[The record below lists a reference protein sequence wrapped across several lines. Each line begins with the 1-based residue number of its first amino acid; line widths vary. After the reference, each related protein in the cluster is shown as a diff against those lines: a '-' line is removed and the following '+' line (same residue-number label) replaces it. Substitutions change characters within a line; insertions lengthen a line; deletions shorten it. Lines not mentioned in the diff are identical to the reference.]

1 MPPKS
6 VLHKLPRFQLLGA
19 SDCENPSAIARA
31 QILEWQKQGIIEY
44 LGSTSDVRPFLESS
58 SCVVLPSFYKEG
70 VPRVLL
76 EAMSMGKPIITTN
89 IAGCRE
95 CVAPPFTPYENLL
108 IGQNGIL
115 IPPKDINAL
124 ALAISLLTSNTFSPL
139 SPATLTQMGAKARA
153 FVKGRFD
160 IARIMECYKRAVREN
175 SASGEQCGSV
185 ARYGKGTNAKLA
197 NLYHN
202 AQSSHSPTAKPAIAV
217 QGEAAAGFF
226 RNLRILEEKKQTEL
240 ESIAQVDCHADKSA
254 RNDEKNAASKKVD
267 SRNEAQSAANSA
279 QDSRICE
286 NTQNVFCSQ
295 ATRRQDFGAKN
306 GALQG
311 ESKARTW
318 ACVTADSPQQNKG
331 YRSALADVSLES
343 PFLAQKPTPRLAFVS
358 NTCFAMLN
366 FRLQVLKSL
375 QKSGFAIHIIAPFD
389 SSTSS
394 LEQEGFSTHNLYLD
408 SRSLN
413 PLKDFRTTYALYK
426 LLKHIRPALVFNYT
440 IKPAIYSSSVCN
452 FLKIPNI
459 ALITGLGFVFINDN
473 GKNCSIKKR
482 VLRSI
487 VCLMYRF
494 ALSKTQ
500 EVWFLNN
507 DDKQEFLS
515 YKLIK
520 QNQAFLLDS
529 EGVDTEY
536 FSPRSDVKAQKQ
548 GEIVFLLVARMLWD
562 KGVGEFVE
570 AAKMVQES
578 MKEANKVESKG
589 GGITKL
595 SLKIRFQ
602 LLGASNCDNPSAIS
616 KEQIL
621 AWEKQGIVEY
631 LGSVKDVRPFLESAT
646 CVVLPSY
653 REGVSVS
660 LLEAMSMGKPIITSN
675 ASGCKHL
682 VREFDNGYSNGFLC
696 QVRDAKSLANAMQEF
711 IALDSTARG
720 LMGQNAR
727 EFAHKSY
734 DIKRI
739 IAHYHRATKEHCT
752 KS

>member
-1 MPPKS
+1 MSLGIKYF
-6 VLHKLPRFQLLGA
+6 KLPRFQLLGA
-19 SDCENPSAIARA
+19 SDCENPSAISKG

-44 LGSTSDVRPFLESS
+44 LGNTQDVRPFLESS

-89 IAGCRE
+89 IAGCKE

-115 IPPKDINAL
+115 IPPRDTEAL
-124 ALAISLLTSNTFSPL
+124 ALAISLLISNKLPY
-139 SPATLTQMGAKARA
+139 TLAQMGANARE

-160 IARIMECYKRAVREN
+160 MSRIIDTYIEKALESSFAVAN
-175 SASGEQCGSV
+175 SVFNPNSRLLCDTSFQ
-185 ARYGKGTNAKLA
+185 RGTGGLE
-197 NLYHN
+197 LRSHPPYPPLHPPIPRQRF
-202 AQSSHSPTAKPAIAV
+202 QSSTLKCATIDFMDSANA
-217 QGEAAAGFF
+217 ES
-226 RNLRILEEKKQTEL
+226 RN
-240 ESIAQVDCHADKSA
+240 
-254 RNDEKNAASKKVD
+254 KNAANIS
-267 SRNEAQSAANSA
+267 
-279 QDSRICE
+279 
-286 NTQNVFCSQ
+286 
-295 ATRRQDFGAKN
+295 
-306 GALQG
+306 
-311 ESKARTW
+311 EST
-318 ACVTADSPQQNKG
+318 S
-331 YRSALADVSLES
+331 
-343 PFLAQKPTPRLAFVS
+343 QKPTPKPRKAESPTNLAFVS
-358 NTCFAMLN
+358 NTCFGMYN

-375 QKSGFAIHIIAPFD
+375 QQSGFAIHIIAPFD
-389 SSTSS
+389 SSTRS

-459 ALITGLGFVFINDN
+459 AVITGLGYVFINDK

-494 ALSKTQ
+494 ALKKTQ

-536 FSPRSDVKAQKQ
+536 FSPTNSDVKAQEQ
-548 GEIVFLLVARMLWD
+548 GEIVFLLIARMLWD

-578 MKEANKVESKG
+578 MKEANKVESNGEG
-589 GGITKL
+589 GTTKL
-595 SLKIRFQ
+595 SIKVRFQ
-602 LLGASNCDNPSAIS
+602 LLGASDCENPSAIS
-616 KEQIL
+616 KMQIL
-621 AWEKQGIVEY
+621 EWQKQGIIEY
-631 LGSVKDVRPFLESAT
+631 LGSTQDVRPFLESSS

-682 VREFDNGYSNGFLC
+682 VKEFDNGYPNGFLC
-696 QVRDAKSLANAMQEF
+696 EVRDAKSLANAMREF
-711 IALDSTARG
+711 IALDSTTREI
-720 LMGQNAR
+720 MGQNAR
-727 EFAHKSY
+727 DFVCENY
-734 DIKRI
+734 NIQRI
-739 IAHYHRATKEHCT
+739 IDTYHHACVSR
-752 KS
+752 SS

>member
-1 MPPKS
+1 MSLGIKYF
-6 VLHKLPRFQLLGA
+6 KLPRFQLLGA
-19 SDCENPSAIARA
+19 SDCENPSAISKM

-76 EAMSMGKPIITTN
+76 EAMSMGKSIITTN
-89 IAGCRE
+89 IAGCKE

-124 ALAISLLTSNTFSPL
+124 ALAISLLISNKLPLAQSPL
-139 SPATLTQMGAKARA
+139 TKPQNLPTLAQMRTNARV

-160 IARIMECYKRAVREN
+160 ISRIVECYKRAV
-175 SASGEQCGSV
+175 SSCV
-185 ARYGKGTNAKLA
+185 DLA
-197 NLYHN
+197 LGNHSTDFGDFRATADLK
-202 AQSSHSPTAKPAIAV
+202 SSSTLKSPKNYESNTA
-217 QGEAAAGFF
+217 
-226 RNLRILEEKKQTEL
+226 NLRILEEKNQTEL
-240 ESIAQVDCHADKSA
+240 ESSVQVDSMDCHADKSA
-254 RNDEKNAASKKVD
+254 RNNSKLD
-267 SRNEAQSAANSA
+267 SSTSTTILNKSAK
-279 QDSRICE
+279 DSRICE
-286 NTQNVFCSQ
+286 NTQNVFCNQ

-311 ESKARTW
+311 GARELPKAV
-318 ACVTADSPQQNKG
+318 VTADPSQQ
-331 YRSALADVSLES
+331 S
-343 PFLAQKPTPRLAFVS
+343 PFLAQKPTPRLVFVS
-358 NTCFAMLN
+358 NTCFGMYN

-375 QKSGFAIHIIAPFD
+375 QQSGFAIHIIAPFD
-389 SSTSS
+389 SSTRY

-426 LLKHIRPALVFNYT
+426 LLKHIRPTLVFNYT

-459 ALITGLGFVFINDN
+459 AVITGLGYVFINDK

-487 VCLMYRF
+487 VCQMYRF
-494 ALSKTQ
+494 ALKKTQ

-536 FSPRSDVKAQKQ
+536 FSPKNSDVKAQEQ
-548 GEIVFLLVARMLWD
+548 GEIVFLLIARMLWD

-578 MKEANKVESKG
+578 MKEANKVESNGG
-589 GGITKL
+589 GGINKL
-595 SLKIRFQ
+595 SFAFPLKIRFQ
-602 LLGASNCDNPSAIS
+602 LLGASDCENPSAIS
-616 KEQIL
+616 KMQIL
-621 AWEKQGIVEY
+621 EWQKQGIIEY
-631 LGSVKDVRPFLESAT
+631 LGSTSDVRPFLESSS

-653 REGVSVS
+653 REG
-660 LLEAMSMGKPIITSN
+660 
-675 ASGCKHL
+675 
-682 VREFDNGYSNGFLC
+682 
-696 QVRDAKSLANAMQEF
+696 
-711 IALDSTARG
+711 
-720 LMGQNAR
+720 
-727 EFAHKSY
+727 
-734 DIKRI
+734 
-739 IAHYHRATKEHCT
+739 
-752 KS
+752 

>member
-44 LGSTSDVRPFLESS
+44 LGETKDVRPFLESS

-254 RNDEKNAASKKVD
+254 RNDKKNAASKKVD
-267 SRNEAQSAANSA
+267 SRSEAQSAANSA

-286 NTQNVFCSQ
+286 NTQNVFCNQ

-358 NTCFAMLN
+358 NTCFGMYN

-375 QKSGFAIHIIAPFD
+375 QQSGFAIHIIAPFD
-389 SSTSS
+389 ESTRS

-459 ALITGLGFVFINDN
+459 AVITGLGFVFINDK

-494 ALSKTQ
+494 ALKKTQ

-536 FSPRSDVKAQKQ
+536 FSPKSDVKAQEQ

-578 MKEANKVESKG
+578 MKEANKVESNG
-589 GGITKL
+589 GGGHNKT
-595 SLKIRFQ
+595 FAQ
-602 LLGASNCDNPSAIS
+602 NP
-616 KEQIL
+616 
-621 AWEKQGIVEY
+621 
-631 LGSVKDVRPFLESAT
+631 
-646 CVVLPSY
+646 LP
-653 REGVSVS
+653 
-660 LLEAMSMGKPIITSN
+660 TF
-675 ASGCKHL
+675 GCKQL
-682 VREFDNGYSNGFLC
+682 
-696 QVRDAKSLANAMQEF
+696 
-711 IALDSTARG
+711 
-720 LMGQNAR
+720 
-727 EFAHKSY
+727 
-734 DIKRI
+734 
-739 IAHYHRATKEHCT
+739 
-752 KS
+752 

>member
-1 MPPKS
+1 MSLEIK
-6 VLHKLPRFQLLGA
+6 HFKLPRFQLLGA
-19 SDCENPSAIARA
+19 SDCKNPSAISKM

-44 LGSTSDVRPFLESS
+44 LGAASDVRPFLESS

-76 EAMSMGKPIITTN
+76 EAMSMGKLIITTN
-89 IAGCRE
+89 IAGCKE
-95 CVAPPFTPYENLL
+95 CVAPPFTPYKNLL

-115 IPPKDINAL
+115 IPPKDVNAL
-124 ALAISLLTSNTFSPL
+124 ALAISLLISNKLPY
-139 SPATLTQMGAKARA
+139 TLTLAQMGANARA

-160 IARIMECYKRAVREN
+160 IVRIIDTYVEKALESSFAVAN
-175 SASGEQCGSV
+175 SVFNPNSRLLCDTPFQG
-185 ARYGKGTNAKLA
+185 GTGGLE
-197 NLYHN
+197 LRSHPLHPPIPRQRF
-202 AQSSHSPTAKPAIAV
+202 QSSTLKCATIDFMDSANA
-217 QGEAAAGFF
+217 
-226 RNLRILEEKKQTEL
+226 
-240 ESIAQVDCHADKSA
+240 ESH
-254 RNDEKNAASKKVD
+254 NKNAANIS
-267 SRNEAQSAANSA
+267 
-279 QDSRICE
+279 
-286 NTQNVFCSQ
+286 
-295 ATRRQDFGAKN
+295 
-306 GALQG
+306 
-311 ESKARTW
+311 EST
-318 ACVTADSPQQNKG
+318 S
-331 YRSALADVSLES
+331 
-343 PFLAQKPTPRLAFVS
+343 QKPTPKTSKTQSPTKLVFVS
-358 NTCFAMLN
+358 NTCFGMYN

-389 SSTSS
+389 SSTRS

-413 PLKDFRTTYALYK
+413 PLKDFRTITMLHK
-426 LLKHIRPALVFNYT
+426 LLKQIRPALVFNYT

-459 ALITGLGFVFINDN
+459 ALITGLGYVFINDK

-494 ALSKTQ
+494 ALKKTQ

-536 FSPRSDVKAQKQ
+536 FSPKNSDVKAQEQ
-548 GEIVFLLVARMLWD
+548 GEIVFLLIARMLWD

-578 MKEANKVESKG
+578 MKEANKVESNG
-589 GGITKL
+589 GKL
-595 SLKIRFQ
+595 SFVFPLKIRFQ
-602 LLGASNCDNPSAIS
+602 LLGASDCENPSAIS
-616 KEQIL
+616 GKQIL
-621 AWEKQGIVEY
+621 EWQKQGIIEY
-631 LGSVKDVRPFLESAT
+631 LGSTQDVRPFLESSS

-682 VREFDNGYSNGFLC
+682 VREFDNGCSNGFLC
-696 QVRDAKSLANAMQEF
+696 EVRDAKSLANAMREF
-711 IALDSTARG
+711 IALDSTTREI
-720 LMGQNAR
+720 MGQNAR
-727 EFAHKSY
+727 DFVCENY
-734 DIKRI
+734 NIQRI
-739 IAHYHRATKEHCT
+739 IDTYHHACVSR
-752 KS
+752 SS